1 MPENTNTEPENTN
14 TEEEANT
21 EETEDWE
28 IEQFW
33 HSPEEFCFRWDD
45 EE

>member
-1 MPENTNTEPENTN
+1 MTEPENTEQTE
-14 TEEEANT
+14 TEET

-33 HSPEEFCFRWDD
+33 HSPEEFVTRWD
-45 EE
+45 EEE

>member
-1 MPENTNTEPENTN
+1 MTEPENTEPEPEN
-14 TEEEANT
+14 TEET

-33 HSPEEFCFRWDD
+33 HCSEEFVTRWD
-45 EE
+45 EEE